1 MFACLHGPGN
11 LKALAAEF
19 SPIVELTAA
28 DTVTF
33 DISGLDRLFGLPQEI
48 AAAILRR
55 AGERLWGGP
64 PGPRPAPWP
73 ACRKCR
79 TLDSSG
85 EERVQGDPRGPG
97 GSPRH
102 LCRCSTEVNPSR
114 TFISEIE
121 PQQQGHRA
129 G

>member
-55 AGERLWGGP
+55 AAERSQVDGRGREGDHQRAPWLHRPRGRHRRDRERHHPPALERL
-64 PGPRPAPWP
+64 
-73 ACRKCR
+73 
-79 TLDSSG
+79 T
-85 EERVQGDPRGPG
+85 
-97 GSPRH
+97 
-102 LCRCSTEVNPSR
+102 
-114 TFISEIE
+114 
-121 PQQQGHRA
+121 
-129 G
+129 